1 MTVPSQERNVGLEA
15 VVATFADDILG
26 VELSPGLVRVAL
38 GEIRSDHRAQPVVRN
53 SIPVVHLV
61 LPNETARHL
70 AEVLAVAVQEMNTI
84 TQAGMRIAFVSPT
97 VSPTVSPKLPQR
109 REHAN
114 S

>member
-1 MTVPSQERNVGLEA
+1 MTAPSEERNIGLET

-61 LPNETARHL
+61 MPNETARRL
-70 AEVLAVAVQEMNTI
+70 AEVLAVAVQEMNTV

-97 VSPTVSPKLPQR
+97 VSPKLPQQP
-109 REHAN
+109 EHAN

>member
-1 MTVPSQERNVGLEA
+1 MNSQLSQEKNVGVET

-38 GEIRSDHRAQPVVRN
+38 GEIRSDHRGESVVRN
-53 SIPVVHLV
+53 SIPVAHLV
-61 LPNETARHL
+61 MPNETARRL
-70 AEVLAVAVQEMNTI
+70 AEVLAAAIQEMNTV

-97 VSPTVSPKLPQR
+97 IPQR
-109 REHAN
+109 REHTN